1 MKYEFPAVI
10 TYDKNE
16 NVYYVNFPDFTNIF
30 TDGETLTEA
39 LENGQDVLN
48 LMLLNS
54 ELEGI
59 KIPVPSKL
67 NEVNLGVCEIATLI
81 KADTEEYMKLLPET
95 SKCAV

>member
-16 NVYYVNFPDFTNIF
+16 NVYYVNFPDFTNVF
-30 TDGETLTEA
+30 TDGENLKAA
-39 LENGQDVLN
+39 LGNGEDVLN

-59 KIPVPSKL
+59 SIPTPSALTEVKL
-67 NEVNLGVCEIATLI
+67 KESQIVTMVN
-81 KADTEEYMKLLPET
+81 ADTEKYQKVL
-95 SKCAV
+95 